1 MILAIDTGNTH
12 TVIGCIDSDGE
23 IVQIVRMETN
33 HHKTEHEYAA
43 SMKLVL
49 ELNGVNLHRI
59 EGAVISSVVPPL
71 TIILKKAVKII
82 TGVDA
87 LIVGAGIKT
96 GLPIMIDDPG
106 TIAADLV
113 ATAVAAKEYYPLPSI
128 IIDMGTAT
136 TVTVV
141 DRNGRYIGGAILPGV
156 GLSMDALT
164 RGTSLLPKIEIVPPN
179 KVIAT
184 NTVECMK
191 AGIIFGSAGAI
202 DGILD
207 RFTDTLEATG
217 DEEWSIVATG
227 GLAGTI
233 CPCCRHNII
242 QDCISS
248 GRRTA
253 EAAGRQ
259 NRDCQIKRQVSG
271 LYRLHSHDRMREKMN
286 ILVAM
291 VSRSQTCMM
300 KTAVPAAFKSNAG
313 TAVFLPLVRAV
324 L

>member
-164 RGTSLLPKIEIVPPN
+164 
-179 KVIAT
+179 
-184 NTVECMK
+184 
-191 AGIIFGSAGAI
+191 
-202 DGILD
+202 
-207 RFTDTLEATG
+207 
-217 DEEWSIVATG
+217 
-227 GLAGTI
+227 
-233 CPCCRHNII
+233 
-242 QDCISS
+242 
-248 GRRTA
+248 
-253 EAAGRQ
+253 
-259 NRDCQIKRQVSG
+259 
-271 LYRLHSHDRMREKMN
+271 
-286 ILVAM
+286 
-291 VSRSQTCMM
+291 
-300 KTAVPAAFKSNAG
+300 
-313 TAVFLPLVRAV
+313 
-324 L
+324 

>member
-12 TVIGCIDSDGE
+12 TVIGCMEMDGE
-23 IVQIVRMETN
+23 IVHIMRIQSN
-33 HHKTEHEYAA
+33 PYKTEHEYAA
-43 SMKLVL
+43 NMKLIL
-49 ELNGVNLHRI
+49 ELNGVDLSRI

-71 TIILKKAVKII
+71 TVVLKKAVKII

-87 LIVGAGIKT
+87 LVVGAGVKT

-113 ATAVAAKEYYPLPSI
+113 ATAVAAKEYYPLPCI

-141 DRNGRYIGGAILPGV
+141 DQNGRYIGGAILPGV
-156 GLSMDALT
+156 SLSMDALT
-164 RGTSLLPKIEIVPPN
+164 KGTSLLPKIEIVPPN

-202 DGILD
+202 DGVLD
-207 RFTDTLEATG
+207 RFTESLVATG

-227 GLAGTI
+227 GLASTI
-233 CPCCRHNII
+233 CPCCRHKII
-242 QDCISS
+242 LDDNLLLKGLKIIWDKNRGS
-248 GRRTA
+248 RR
-253 EAAGRQ
+253 
-259 NRDCQIKRQVSG
+259 
-271 LYRLHSHDRMREKMN
+271 
-286 ILVAM
+286 
-291 VSRSQTCMM
+291 
-300 KTAVPAAFKSNAG
+300 KTKS
-313 TAVFLPLVRAV
+313 
-324 L
+324 

>member
-12 TVIGCIDSDGE
+12 TVIGCIDSNGE
-23 IVQIVRMETN
+23 IVQIMRMQSSLY
-33 HHKTEHEYAA
+33 KTEHEYAA
-43 SMKLVL
+43 DMKLIL
-49 ELNGVNLHRI
+49 ELNGVNLQKV

-71 TIILKKAVKII
+71 TLVLKKAVKII

-87 LIVGAGIKT
+87 LIVGAGVKT

-113 ATAVAAKEYYPLPSI
+113 ATAVAAKEYYPLPCI

-141 DRNGRYIGGAILPGV
+141 DHAGRYIGGAIMPGV
-156 GLSMDALT
+156 GLSMNALT
-164 RGTSLLPKIEIVPPN
+164 RGTSLLPTIEIIPPN

-202 DGILD
+202 DGVLD
-207 RFTDTLEATG
+207 RFTESLQATG

-233 CPCCRHNII
+233 CPCCRHTII
-242 QDCISS
+242 MDDNLLLKGLFIIWEKNRGS
-248 GRRTA
+248 RRK
-253 EAAGRQ
+253 G
-259 NRDCQIKRQVSG
+259 K
-271 LYRLHSHDRMREKMN
+271 
-286 ILVAM
+286 
-291 VSRSQTCMM
+291 
-300 KTAVPAAFKSNAG
+300 
-313 TAVFLPLVRAV
+313 
-324 L
+324 